1 MSNEAYEK
9 YVEELK
15 AQIDRAEKNF
25 NESKEEAIKTLEK
38 LNVHTAVDF
47 GAAYV
52 THIDKVTAAAAELR
66 KIHELLRIAEY
77 FKNNEQ

>member
-1 MSNEAYEK
+1 MSNENYKK

-15 AQIDRAEKNF
+15 SQLENTEKKF
-25 NESKEEAIKTLEK
+25 NEAKEEAIKTLEK
-38 LNVHTAVDF
+38 LSVHTAVDF

-66 KIHELLRIAEY
+66 KIHELLRIAEF
-77 FKNNEQ
+77 FKNNEE

>member
-1 MSNEAYEK
+1 MSNENYKK

-15 AQIDRAEKNF
+15 SQLEEAEKKF
-25 NESKEEAIKTLEK
+25 NKAKEEAIKTLEK
-38 LNVHTAVDF
+38 MSVHEAVDF

-77 FKNNEQ
+77 FKKNEE